1 MSEFRVEKRREA
13 VELTL
18 VTGATLAGSLFL
30 AGSSHRHSGPER
42 VGDLLNAEG
51 GFFPFEGADGHTSLV
66 NRAHVLTVTLPAL
79 VIETELDSSYGVA
92 TRRTVTVLLTSG
104 ATMTGVVTVQ
114 RPPGRDRLSDYA
126 HLDERFRYLE
136 LPDRAVLINSAHI
149 VSLAEV
155 VT

>member
-18 VTGATLAGSLFL
+18 ITGATLAGHLFL
-30 AGSSHRHSGPER
+30 AGSSHLHAGPER

-51 GFFPFEGADGHTSLV
+51 GFFPFEGADGRTSLV
-66 NRAHVLTVTLPAL
+66 NRAHVLTVTLPSL

-104 ATMTGVVTVQ
+104 ATMTGVVTVH

-126 HLDERFRYLE
+126 HMDERFRYLE
-136 LPDRAVLINSAHI
+136 LPDRSVLINSAHI

>member
-18 VTGATLAGSLFL
+18 ITGATLAGSLFL
-30 AGSSHRHSGPER
+30 AGSSHLHSGPER
-42 VGDLLNAEG
+42 VGDLLNAES

-104 ATMTGVVTVQ
+104 ATITGVVTVQ

-149 VSLAEV
+149 VSFAEV
-155 VT
+155 ES